1 MTALQETLDR
11 LAAFEPVGLP
21 VVSLYL
27 NLQPNEVGRDA
38 YDVFV
43 RNELPA
49 RARTWVESSAE
60 RDSLEQDL
68 ERIDRYLANEV
79 RPSANGLAIFACS
92 GADDFFEAVQ
102 LDAPIEEHRL
112 YLHNQPHLYHL
123 ARLNDAFPPY
133 AAVVLD
139 SKTARIYVFAL
150 GERVNEATI
159 ENEKPKQHKKG
170 GWSQARYQRHTGNM
184 QLQHVKEVVEALDR
198 IVREDRVDRIV
209 LAGDEVI
216 LPLVREELPKHLSD
230 KVIDTLSLDIRTP
243 EHEVL
248 QATLESLRQQD
259 EKEDRDKVQQLMD
272 AYRGGGLGVVG
283 ARATLDALMLGQVD
297 ELLIGPALEREE
309 DGEAVSD
316 ELVTSARATGAAVT
330 FIEDASL
337 LDEVG
342 GVGAL
347 LRFKIR

>member
-1 MTALQETLDR
+1 MRTLQDTIDR
-11 LAAFEPVGLP
+11 LAAFEPVSLP

-49 RARTWVESSAE
+49 RARTWVEDSAE
-60 RDSLEQDL
+60 RESLERDL
-68 ERIDRYLANEV
+68 ERINQYLANEV
-79 RPSANGLAIFACS
+79 RPSANGLAIFACA
-92 GADDFFEAVQ
+92 GADDFFEAIQ
-102 LDAPIEEHRL
+102 LDAPIDEHRL

-139 SKTARIYVFAL
+139 SQSARILVFSL
-150 GERVNEATI
+150 GERVNEETI
-159 ENEKPKQHKKG
+159 ENEKPKHHQKG
-170 GWSQARYQRHTGNM
+170 GWSQKRYQRHTANM
-184 QLQHVKEVVEALDR
+184 QLQHVKEVVGALDR
-198 IVREDRVDRIV
+198 IVREDNIGMIV

-216 LPLVREELPKHLSD
+216 LPTLREQLPKHLAD
-230 KVIDTLSLDIRTP
+230 KVTDTLSLDIRTP

-248 QATLESLRQQD
+248 QATLESIQQQD
-259 EKEDRDKVQQLMD
+259 AKADQDKVQQLMD
-272 AYRGGGLGVVG
+272 AYRSGGLGVVG

-297 ELLIGPALEREE
+297 ELLIGPALERQE
-309 DGEAVSD
+309 DGDTVSD
-316 ELVTSARATGAAVT
+316 ELVTGARATGAGVT

-347 LRFKIR
+347 LRFKI

>member
-1 MTALQETLDR
+1 MRTLQDTIDR

-27 NLQPNEVGRDA
+27 NLQPDERGRDN

-49 RARTWVESSAE
+49 RTRTWVESSAE
-60 RDSLEQDL
+60 RESLEQDL
-68 ERIDRYLANEV
+68 ERINEYLANEV
-79 RPSANGLAIFACS
+79 RPSANGLAIFACA
-92 GADDFFEAVQ
+92 GADGFFEAVQ
-102 LDAPIEEHRL
+102 LDAPIDEHRL
-112 YLHNQPHLYHL
+112 YIHNQPHLYHL

-139 SKTARIYVFAL
+139 SKSARILVFSL
-150 GERVNEATI
+150 GERVNEETI
-159 ENEKPKQHKKG
+159 ENEKPKHHQKG
-170 GWSQARYQRHTGNM
+170 GWSQARYQRHTANM
-184 QLQHVKEVVEALDR
+184 QLQHVKEVVDALER
-198 IVREDRVDRIV
+198 IVREDRIEKIV

-216 LPLVREELPKHLSD
+216 IPTLREQLPKQLAE
-230 KVIDTLSLDIRTP
+230 KVIDTVSLDIRTP

-248 QATLESLRQQD
+248 EETLESLRRQD
-259 EKEDRDKVQQLMD
+259 AKEDEDKVQRLMD

-297 ELLIGPALEREE
+297 ELLIGPALERQA

-316 ELVTSARATGAAVT
+316 ELVTSARATGATVT

-347 LRFKIR
+347 LRFKI

>member
-1 MTALQETLDR
+1 MRTLQDTIDR
-11 LAAFEPVGLP
+11 LAEFEPVGLP

-27 NLQPNEVGRDA
+27 NLQPDDRGRDR
-38 YDVFV
+38 YDTFV

-49 RARTWVESSAE
+49 RARTWVERSAE
-60 RDSLEQDL
+60 RDSLERDL
-68 ERIDRYLANEV
+68 ERINEYLANEV

-92 GADDFFEAVQ
+92 GADDFFEAIQ
-102 LDAPIEEHRL
+102 LDAPIDEHRL
-112 YLHNQPHLYHL
+112 YLHNQPHLYTL

-133 AAVVLD
+133 AAAVID
-139 SKTARIYVFAL
+139 SKTARIYVFSL
-150 GERVNEATI
+150 GERVNEETI

-184 QLQHVKEVVEALDR
+184 QLQHVKEVVDALDR
-198 IVREDRVDRIV
+198 IVRADMVEKIV

-216 LPLVREELPKHLSD
+216 LPTLREQLPKHLTD

-243 EHEVL
+243 EDEVL
-248 QATLESLRQQD
+248 QATLESIRQQD
-259 EKEDRDKVQQLMD
+259 AKEDRDKVQQLMD
-272 AYRGGGLGVVG
+272 AYRSGGLGVVG

-297 ELLIGPALEREE
+297 ELLIGPALERQA

-316 ELVTSARATGAAVT
+316 ELVTSARATGATVT

-337 LDEVG
+337 LDEVD

-347 LRFKIR
+347 LRFKL